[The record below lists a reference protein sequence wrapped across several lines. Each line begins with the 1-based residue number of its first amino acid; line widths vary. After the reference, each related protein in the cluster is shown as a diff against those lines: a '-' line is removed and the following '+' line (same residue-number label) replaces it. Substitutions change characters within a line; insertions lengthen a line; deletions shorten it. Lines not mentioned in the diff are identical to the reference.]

1 MSPPPVGVLFGN
13 RFKMYGLS
21 FNNQTLSPFHIL
33 IIKYKVLIQS
43 SFNYLPRHLI
53 LKIFSP
59 VYQKNVRIRLGI
71 LSRSQFLG
79 DQGREGKYEDTL
91 KKNPE

>member
-1 MSPPPVGVLFGN
+1 MSPLPVGVLFGN
-13 RFKMYGLS
+13 RFQMYGLS

-59 VYQKNVRIRLGI
+59 VYQKNVRYQVGYTI
-71 LSRSQFLG
+71 
-79 DQGREGKYEDTL
+79 
-91 KKNPE
+91 